1 MINLPLLYSNK
12 KLLKTDILLKSIKE
26 DKKKIFNISFHNK
39 LLISKNTKKTLNFL
53 NMLVN
58 YSIKVGNK
66 NIQKIV
72 IKKKME
78 FILKL
83 SKEDKIYKSFKTD
96 RKITLIE
103 KEIVK
108 SLMLGIKTNNKEIIS
123 GVLKFS
129 NSLELRR
136 NEEKIKVLNYALRKN
151 NILAVQLI
159 LNSNMFSWIIKSFT
173 SKQMEEAILY
183 LGETKNYKLCS
194 ALINTLTY
202 KANTY
207 PSYKDLLIE
216 QSLKNGDF
224 DLFETKELNINFD
237 NEYKLIKSL
246 EYNQDENYLKIF
258 KKYIDTKK
266 FIIDDKIIKEN
277 LKSLVNKE
285 KEDLLYKVIDL
296 LKNEGKFNS
305 YFVKLIFNEMALKDS
320 ELIFNFVKAGFVNI
334 SRINK
339 SFLNEKLLSKIN
351 SKNNFL
357 KLLSINKEVLLC
369 DYFKELVLKL
379 EIRKKIENM

>member
-183 LGETKNYKLCS
+183 LG
-194 ALINTLTY
+194 
-202 KANTY
+202 AN
-207 PSYKDLLIE
+207 
-216 QSLKNGDF
+216 
-224 DLFETKELNINFD
+224 
-237 NEYKLIKSL
+237 
-246 EYNQDENYLKIF
+246 
-258 KKYIDTKK
+258 
-266 FIIDDKIIKEN
+266 
-277 LKSLVNKE
+277 
-285 KEDLLYKVIDL
+285 
-296 LKNEGKFNS
+296 NS
-305 YFVKLIFNEMALKDS
+305 S
-320 ELIFNFVKAGFVNI
+320 
-334 SRINK
+334 
-339 SFLNEKLLSKIN
+339 
-351 SKNNFL
+351 
-357 KLLSINKEVLLC
+357 SIH
-369 DYFKELVLKL
+369 
-379 EIRKKIENM
+379 